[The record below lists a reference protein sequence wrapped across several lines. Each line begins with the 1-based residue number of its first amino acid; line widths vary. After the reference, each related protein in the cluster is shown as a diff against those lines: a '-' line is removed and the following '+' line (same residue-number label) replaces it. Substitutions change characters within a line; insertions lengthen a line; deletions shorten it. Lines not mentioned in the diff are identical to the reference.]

1 MDGWPSGSQA
11 GPDVSEVSTAEL
23 NHQVNQE
30 RLSFIHSQESS
41 EEPDY
46 DQVPLPAPPLPLPH
60 KMGSHSLHARPIKTH
75 YDPQT
80 WQSHGEQP
88 GIGHDTPLAH
98 SGKQGGSGMLSQQSS
113 QGWEGGEES
122 DTGANTIKRRS
133 KRDRNRTGCSER
145 GGNSNSN
152 HGTFYRRSKS
162 RSKSRSPGREVDHR
176 AIVIVHHT
184 TCSHGQQRLSREGS
198 PDNLSE
204 SSISFHENEVNF
216 DMQLKRCIGEV
227 KILSVV

>member
-46 DQVPLPAPPLPLPH
+46 DQVPLPAPPLSH
-60 KMGSHSLHARPIKTH
+60 KMGSHTRPHKTH

-80 WQSHGEQP
+80 WQGHSEQTSNARET
-88 GIGHDTPLAH
+88 TPLVHH
-98 SGKQGGSGMLSQQSS
+98 SKPGVSGMLSQQSS

-133 KRDRNRTGCSER
+133 KRDRNRTGCAER
-145 GGNSNSN
+145 SGTNNSN
-152 HGTFYRRSKS
+152 HGRGVSKYKEKQSKYNMITFFQYRN
-162 RSKSRSPGREVDHR
+162 
-176 AIVIVHHT
+176 
-184 TCSHGQQRLSREGS
+184 
-198 PDNLSE
+198 DN
-204 SSISFHENEVNF
+204 N
-216 DMQLKRCIGEV
+216 
-227 KILSVV
+227 